1 MSWPTVSKHWLT
13 VSFRRLDNVCLTY
26 LMSGLVRRQNTGY
39 VTERKAPKPNTAI
52 NGLVWKKTLKRTLI
66 KQRHQC
72 FDSKRLYNIIKILIV
87 QKKKHKRVKMNLNQT
102 QSSIARAF
110 IKTEEKEYNWVN
122 DRIISFRIRFY
133 ISNEIYVKNKNM

>member
-1 MSWPTVSKHWLT
+1 
-13 VSFRRLDNVCLTY
+13 
-26 LMSGLVRRQNTGY
+26 
-39 VTERKAPKPNTAI
+39 
-52 NGLVWKKTLKRTLI
+52 
-66 KQRHQC
+66 
-72 FDSKRLYNIIKILIV
+72 
-87 QKKKHKRVKMNLNQT
+87 MNLNQT